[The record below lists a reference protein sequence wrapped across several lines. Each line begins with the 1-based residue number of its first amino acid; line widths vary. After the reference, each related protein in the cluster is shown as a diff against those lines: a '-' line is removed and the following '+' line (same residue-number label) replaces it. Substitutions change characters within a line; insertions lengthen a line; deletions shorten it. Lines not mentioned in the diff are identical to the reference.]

1 MSLQPTPYCFPS
13 LGLSLGSIA
22 AVPKVLNFKGVYVM
36 QNFGML
42 LLAIYLIVVGV
53 KMVIP
58 AIAFPFDHMVLGVL
72 AVAAGVLLILKK

>member
-1 MSLQPTPYCFPS
+1 
-13 LGLSLGSIA
+13 
-22 AVPKVLNFKGVYVM
+22 M